1 MSVRPEQNCQG
12 DRCQCADQNRLPDAF
27 ASERSLTK
35 GPTEIPALCNQTAG
49 PHELSPTSPNWP
61 LLAAVALVL
70 ALFVA
75 WPKPMMIA
83 TFVVAIAAIAAL
95 CLVVDRV
102 HPPSG
107 GDRKPRNKKR
117 PPR

>member
-1 MSVRPEQNCQG
+1 
-12 DRCQCADQNRLPDAF
+12 
-27 ASERSLTK
+27 
-35 GPTEIPALCNQTAG
+35 
-49 PHELSPTSPNWP
+49 
-61 LLAAVALVL
+61 
-70 ALFVA
+70 VA